1 MVSRYSCCFPD
12 FSQKT
17 VSRIQQTDFYNKGIF
32 PLCTMWDEILTRVSN
47 NDPTLRW
54 IDAMCFLIGDEGCR
68 QISEALM
75 TSNNS
80 FITRIN
86 LRLNCIGWEGMK
98 SLSNTFL
105 LNPFAI
111 VELNLG
117 ANDLYDEGAYQVA
130 RLLESNRTLAKV
142 CVLQYQTKNITDL
155 TSNRTFLR
163 IFI

>member
-1 MVSRYSCCFPD
+1 
-12 FSQKT
+12 
-17 VSRIQQTDFYNKGIF
+17 
-32 PLCTMWDEILTRVSN
+32 MWDEILTRVSN

-68 QISEALM
+68 QISEALT

-98 SLSNTFL
+98 SLSNSFIS
-105 LNPFAI
+105 NPSAM

-130 RLLESNRTLAKV
+130 RLLESNQTLSKV
-142 CVLQYQTKNITDL
+142 CVI
-155 TSNRTFLR
+155 
-163 IFI
+163 